1 MAARS
6 TKRLRRSI
14 GSPGRTHERIESLA
28 ARGGSPGRTRE
39 RIESLLLEAARGG
52 KPMSG
57 SSRRLLEALRSPKSI
72 GVDYPHWEALIRCAR
87 EADLLGT
94 LAWRITQQGELN
106 AVPPAP
112 RAHLVAARI
121 RGAAQLAATHREVRE
136 IGKALERLD
145 VPVILLKGAAYALA
159 ALPPSHGRLF
169 SDIDILVPKRALAD
183 VESALMLAGF
193 ATTHLH
199 PYDQRY
205 YRRWMHELPPM
216 RHVKRA
222 SLLDVHHT
230 LIPETAHVALD
241 ARKLFRAAVPVAD
254 MPRVF
259 ALSPADMVLH
269 SATHLFHNEELSH
282 GLRDLVDVDALLD
295 HFARANSE
303 FWPALVERAAELDL
317 ERPLYYALRFA
328 PRLLGTKVPDDVVA
342 SVARHAPPL
351 PLRPLMDRLLA
362 AALEPAYGRASTR
375 WARRALYVRGHW
387 LKMPLPLLAW
397 HLTIKALRRE
407 EVTPA

>member
-1 MAARS
+1 MS
-6 TKRLRRSI
+6 
-14 GSPGRTHERIESLA
+14 GSSRW
-28 ARGGSPGRTRE
+28 
-39 RIESLLLEAARGG
+39 LLEAARRG

-57 SSRRLLEALRSPKSI
+57 SSRRLLDALRSPKSI

-94 LAWRITQQGELN
+94 LAWRIAQQGELN

-136 IGKALERLD
+136 IGKALGCLD

-216 RHVKRA
+216 QHVTRA
-222 SLLDVHHT
+222 TLLDVHHT
-230 LIPETAHVALD
+230 IVPETSPVRLD
-241 ARKLFRAAVPVAD
+241 AAALFRAAVPL
-254 MPRVF
+254 PR
-259 ALSPADMVLH
+259 APGLSILAPADMVLH
-269 SATHLFHNEELSH
+269 SATHLFHNEELAH
-282 GLRDLVDVDALLD
+282 GLRDLVDIDALLV
-295 HFARANSE
+295 HFAQDPDFWRTLTSRA
-303 FWPALVERAAELDL
+303 LELDL
-317 ERPLYYALRFA
+317 GRPLYYALRWA
-328 PRLLGTKVPDDVVA
+328 SHLLGTFAPADVVA
-342 SVARHAPPL
+342 TVSRHAPSAPAGS
-351 PLRPLMDRLLA
+351 LMDALLGH
-362 AALEPAYGRASTR
+362 ALLPERAHARTR

-387 LKMPLPLLAW
+387 LKMPFPLLAW
-397 HLTIKALRRE
+397 HLAVKTLRRE
-407 EVTPA
+407 EQPA